1 MQFTAR
7 VITDKND
14 LACFLRRAITTKP
27 VQNQNS
33 TTVQTL
39 TTCSTFDI
47 SKGEW
52 LHSHS
57 FTLEH
62 SAHVAWKTS
71 KGILLMGGHQNPNK
85 TTFIS
90 AGPQQA
96 GFNLRQPFRHA
107 CIIPNPLTKTA
118 YIIGGYHKEHLT
130 KVIEYSEDGFV
141 RELPNLNSGR
151 YRHACSSYYDEQQN
165 LVRLNV

>member
-1 MQFTAR
+1 MNGL
-7 VITDKND
+7 I
-14 LACFLRRAITTKP
+14 ACGGKGG
-27 VQNQNS
+27 
-33 TTVQTL
+33 L

-52 LHSHS
+52 LHSHN

-151 YRHACSSYYDEQQN
+151 YRHACSSYYDDQQN
-165 LVRLNV
+165 LVSLNL